1 MTYSTKGLKLIGK
14 GQFSRVWDLGNGDAL
29 IKSCCPVKECTSM
42 GWMPEGVNWP
52 RIQLLDVEDNGLQV
66 YQMIKYNR
74 VPSLKNS
81 LDNDQ
86 YDLYSTLRKLW
97 QNMPCVRPHKRFNL
111 DVIHNMFASSTL
123 PEDTKAE
130 FQEAVDA
137 MGNYTQLLGFEIS
150 PRNVAVSDGKLIL
163 LDVFF
168 DIEARKRRKSYTHPE
183 GRKVTQ

>member
-52 RIQLLDVEDNGLQV
+52 RIQRLDVEDNGLQV

-81 LDNDQ
+81 LDKDQ
-86 YDLYSTLRKLW
+86 YELYSALRKLML
-97 QNMPCVRPHKRFNL
+97 NAPHLSKNQRFNL
-111 DVIHNMFASSTL
+111 DVLHHMFATSTL
-123 PEDTKAE
+123 LDDIKVE
-130 FQEAVDA
+130 FGEAVDA
-137 MGNYTQLLGFEIS
+137 MGDYTQLLGFEIS
-150 PRNVAVSDGKLIL
+150 PRNVAVNNGKLIL

-168 DIEARKRRKSYTHPE
+168 DINAKKQGRSYTHPE
-183 GRKVTQ
+183 GIHQV